1 MKEYIERELLLIGV
15 DGCISALHAQAKG
28 DPIQEGAIKLVE
40 VTRDYIASLS
50 AADVAEVVR
59 CRECTHYKIC
69 DEWKNGKRM
78 LCEIHHHSYLDHDG
92 DNHFC
97 SWGQRKIE
105 TVLAKS
111 DAKDESLEE
120 THANTRKTHAD
131 AIRGGQHG
139 QAENL

>member
-1 MKEYIERELLLIGV
+1 MRLVDADSVIEFYKKQAKDGGFYAPIYEGVCNIIERFPT
-15 DGCISALHAQAKG
+15 ISAV
-28 DPIQEGAIKLVE
+28 P
-40 VTRDYIASLS
+40 
-50 AADVAEVVR
+50 VVR

-105 TVLAKS
+105 TVLPKSEAKY
-111 DAKDESLEE
+111 ESLE
-120 THANTRKTHAD
+120 AD
-131 AIRGGQHG
+131 Q
-139 QAENL
+139 

>member
-1 MKEYIERELLLIGV
+1 MKEYIEKAAAKDEILSWAVCINHPELLSKE
-15 DGCISALHAQAKG
+15 DTMHCIDNMPSAN
-28 DPIQEGAIKLVE
+28 
-40 VTRDYIASLS
+40 
-50 AADVAEVVR
+50 VAEVVR

-105 TVLAKS
+105 TVLSKS
-111 DAKDESLEE
+111 DAKDESLEGE
-120 THANTRKTHAD
+120 HEA
-131 AIRGGQHG
+131 G
-139 QAENL
+139 